1 MNYKIKQLI
10 IIFIGVAFMNCS
22 TADKKSEVES
32 TQREL
37 EQSEDGNSVIISKKQ
52 FENENLSFG
61 QLIESPFPTV
71 IKATGMIDVPPNN
84 RAIISAHIGGYL
96 KNSPLLIGDQV
107 KKGQLLFSIEN
118 IEFLEMQQEYL
129 ETYEQLEYLKAEYER
144 HTAMYEEKISSKK
157 AFLKAKN
164 DYNKTQIKYQS
175 IKEKLEFLNINPK
188 MVESGELSSISKMY
202 APIGGSIT
210 ELKGSTGSYLSPA
223 DEIMEIVNTDH
234 IHLELKIFEKDALA
248 IKKGQTVYFSLPES
262 SLDKHLGEV
271 HLIGKS
277 IGKDRTIA
285 IHVHIEEDPSNRFFP
300 GMFVQAD
307 ILLDTKQNMALPE
320 NAVIELNDK
329 NFALLLESEDEDQF
343 TLIKKELIIGE
354 SYDNQVL
361 IKNHSSLDPSGKYLL
376 GSYNLI
382 GQE

>member
-1 MNYKIKQLI
+1 
-10 IIFIGVAFMNCS
+10 MNCS
-22 TADKKSEVES
+22 TADKKPEVKS
-32 TQREL
+32 TQGENDQNT
-37 EQSEDGNSVIISKKQ
+37 EENIIIISKKQ
-52 FENENLSFG
+52 FASENLSFG
-61 QLIESPFPTV
+61 EMVESPFPMV
-71 IKATGMIDVPPNN
+71 IRATGSIDVPPNN

-96 KNSPLLIGDQV
+96 KNSPLLVGDQV

-118 IEFLEMQQEYL
+118 IEFLEIQQEYL

-144 HTAMYEEKISSKK
+144 HTDMYEEKISSKK

-164 DYNKTQIKYQS
+164 DYKKTLIKYQS
-175 IKEKLEFLNINPK
+175 AKEKLEFLNINPEL
-188 MVESGELSSISKMY
+188 VESGELSSISRMY

-234 IHLELKIFEKDALA
+234 IHLELRIFEKDALSV
-248 IKKGQTVYFSLPES
+248 KKGQTVYFSLPES
-262 SLDKHLGEV
+262 STKKHIGKV

-277 IGKDRTIA
+277 IGKDRTIT
-285 IHVHIEEDPSNRFFP
+285 IHVHIEDEASDRFFP
-300 GMFVQAD
+300 GMFVQAE
-307 ILLDTKQNMALPE
+307 ILLDDKTNMALPE
-320 NAVIELNDK
+320 NGVIEINDK
-329 NFALLLESEDEDQF
+329 NFALLLQSEDKDQYE
-343 TLIKKELIIGE
+343 LVKKELIIGE

-361 IKNHSSLDPSGKYLL
+361 IKNYSSLDPFGKYLL